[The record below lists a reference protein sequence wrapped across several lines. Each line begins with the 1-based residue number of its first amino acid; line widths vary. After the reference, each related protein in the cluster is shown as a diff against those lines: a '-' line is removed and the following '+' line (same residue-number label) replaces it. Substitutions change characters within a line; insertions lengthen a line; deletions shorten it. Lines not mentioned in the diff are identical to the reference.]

1 MVGTLADIV
10 ILLIGDLMYDANFSL
25 AGVILG
31 SIVCALIALVMQ
43 FFQFNLDYARTEK
56 VQFEDDEY
64 YYYVKAVPKA
74 IVAGTDKKV
83 TRFSGKEEQ
92 DRMTK
97 KRFAEE
103 MEIDEDLLD

>member
-43 FFQFNLDYARTEK
+43 FSSSIWIMRA
-56 VQFEDDEY
+56 
-64 YYYVKAVPKA
+64 PKKCSLKMMS
-74 IVAGTDKKV
+74 IIT
-83 TRFSGKEEQ
+83 
-92 DRMTK
+92 M
-97 KRFAEE
+97 
-103 MEIDEDLLD
+103 